1 MGNVRGPSPELGS
14 QTQYKG
20 EKKTKNKAAFIATY
34 FLTTDTM

>member
-20 EKKTKNKAAFIATY
+20 GKKQRTQQHLYLPTS
-34 FLTTDTM
+34 